1 MKHLGITLISRLAA
15 TSLVLAVPAA
25 ARAAAST
32 QPAPAAHSNAQA
44 VSLQELERQ
53 IAALQHEV
61 QTLKA
66 HDDSAWRSRLREAQ
80 IKRIVQGVLKDAARQ
95 EQSLQQQA
103 TAGYD
108 HGFFIRSP
116 DNNFRL
122 NIRGYIQAGYI
133 FAYSSVG
140 TAQNI
145 STTGQPIGPPAVG
158 DASRFNLRRA
168 RLIFAGYAWSPR
180 VVYEVSGDFA
190 GAGNNNGYFKMKTT
204 YAGYRFSRRVLLRA
218 GVLRVPFTYL
228 SDYPVTG
235 DDFGSFPLLFTPF
248 NTDRSLGL
256 DLSGKLFSDHLTYDV
271 QVNNGSKAGNVG
283 NAIDNRFGYYMR
295 VQWSH
300 GGRVV
305 RFRHEAAMYP
315 RNHVAWMLGAGAGY
329 ESQNST
335 ADAFPSPQTSLAIA
349 GLSTPDGAGFYP
361 SFPANGSLYRATA
374 DAHIKFNG
382 MDASA
387 TIFFQQY
394 NDRPPAGA
402 STDDFA
408 TAFGRRSLYEIAYYG
423 ELGYFLVPRKWQ
435 IIGRAGE
442 LFTQG
447 GNKQMVEFG
456 LGLNRYIYGR
466 NVRVQTA
473 VIYIPNAA
481 ALSSSSTNVVLNAQ
495 NLISQVQVQIKF

>member
-1 MKHLGITLISRLAA
+1 MKRFRLALYFRFAA
-15 TSLVLAVPAA
+15 TLLMIAWSAA
-25 ARAAAST
+25 AGAAQST
-32 QPAPAAHSNAQA
+32 QPPPSPHSKAHA

-66 HDDSAWRSRLREAQ
+66 HEDSSWRSRQEQTQ
-80 IKRIVQGVLKDAARQ
+80 IKRIVQGVLKDSARH
-95 EQSLQQQA
+95 EQALQQQT

-116 DNNFRL
+116 DNKFRL
-122 NIRGYIQAGYI
+122 NIRGYIQAGYT

-140 TAQNI
+140 NAQNI
-145 STTGQPIGPPAVG
+145 STTGQPLGPPTVG
-158 DASRFNLRRA
+158 DASRFTLRRA
-168 RLIFAGYAWSPR
+168 RLIFSGHAWSPR

-190 GAGNNNGYFKMKTT
+190 GSSNNNGYFNMKTT
-204 YAGYRFSRRVLLRA
+204 YAGYRFSQGALLRA
-218 GVLRVPFTYL
+218 GTLRVPFTYL

-248 NTDRSLGL
+248 NADRSLGL
-256 DLSGKLFSDHLTYDV
+256 DLSGKLFSDHLTYDA
-271 QVNNGSKAGNVG
+271 QINNGSKASNVG

-300 GGRVV
+300 GGRVR
-305 RFRHEAAMYP
+305 RFQHEAAMHT
-315 RNHVAWMLGAGAGY
+315 RNHVAWMLGLGAGY

-335 ADAFPSPQTSLAIA
+335 ADAFPSPQTSLTMV

-382 MDASA
+382 MDASVTA
-387 TIFFQQY
+387 FFQQY
-394 NDRPPAGA
+394 NDRPPAGS

-408 TAFGRRSLYEIAYYG
+408 TAFGRQSLYEIAYYG

-435 IIGRAGE
+435 MIGRAGE

-495 NLISQVQVQIKF
+495 NLISQVQVQIRF

>member
-1 MKHLGITLISRLAA
+1 MKRFGFALCYRVAA
-15 TSLVLAVPAA
+15 TWLMLGASVAAGAAQSKQSAVPPHAK
-25 ARAAAST
+25 
-32 QPAPAAHSNAQA
+32 AHA
-44 VSLQELERQ
+44 VSLQQLERQ
-53 IAALQHEV
+53 ITALQREV

-66 HDDSAWRSRLREAQ
+66 HEDRSWISRQEQSQ
-80 IKRIVQGVLKDAARQ
+80 IKRIVEAVLRDSARH
-95 EQSLQQQA
+95 EQALQQQT

-108 HGFFIRSP
+108 HGFFINSL
-116 DNNFRL
+116 DHNFRIK
-122 NIRGYIQAGYI
+122 IRGYVQAGYS

-140 TAQNI
+140 NAQNI

-158 DASRFNLRRA
+158 DASRFTLRRA
-168 RLIFAGYAWSPR
+168 RLIFSGHAWSPR

-190 GAGNNNGYFKMKTT
+190 GANSSNGYFKMTTT
-204 YAGYRFSRRVLLRA
+204 YGGYRFWRQVLLRA

-248 NTDRSLGL
+248 NASRSLGL
-256 DLSGKLFSDHLTYDV
+256 DLSGKLFSDHLTYDA
-271 QVNNGSKAGNVG
+271 QVNNGSKAGNSGVS
-283 NAIDNRFGYYMR
+283 IDNRFGSYIR

-300 GGRVV
+300 GGRVS
-305 RFRHEAAMYP
+305 RFEHEAAMRW
-315 RNHVAWMLGAGAGY
+315 RNHVAWMLGVGAGY

-335 ADAFPSPQTSLAIA
+335 ADAYPSPQTSLTIA

-374 DAHIKFNG
+374 DAHLKFNG

-387 TIFFQQY
+387 TVFFQQY
-394 NDRPPAGA
+394 NDRPPAGS

-408 TAFGRRSLYEIAYYG
+408 TALGRRSLYEIAYYG
-423 ELGYFLVPRKWQ
+423 ELGYFLIPRKWQ

-447 GNKQMVEFG
+447 GDKQMVEFG

-473 VIYIPNAA
+473 LIYIPNAA

-495 NLISQVQVQIKF
+495 NLISQVQVQIRF